1 MAAPARLVALAFAT
15 LLLGVGLSGCITVF
29 PGRSAVTS
37 DPRAS
42 SMTFLP
48 AIVFEHAENPQNQC
62 PSSGTDSRTIFVPQL
77 SKSVLIDIHAHI
89 TSVGEPFASQDFRHI
104 DFTVA
109 DGDGNQWA
117 DIHVKN
123 NDSDKKLTIEGPRP
137 GGWTVTLAW
146 SICDGNAIVVKADD
160 NFRIIIVVTEPA

>member
-1 MAAPARLVALAFAT
+1 MSTQARLVALAFGT

-29 PGRSAVTS
+29 PGRSAVTT

-48 AIVFEHAENPQNQC
+48 VVAFEHMEAPHNEC

-77 SKSVLIDIHAHI
+77 AKNVIIDIHAHI

-104 DFTVA
+104 DLTVA
-109 DGDGNQWA
+109 DGEGNTWA

-137 GGWTVTLAW
+137 GGWSVTLAW
-146 SICDGNAIVVKADD
+146 SICDLPVAKADD
-160 NFRIIIVVTEPA
+160 NFRIIIVVTQPA